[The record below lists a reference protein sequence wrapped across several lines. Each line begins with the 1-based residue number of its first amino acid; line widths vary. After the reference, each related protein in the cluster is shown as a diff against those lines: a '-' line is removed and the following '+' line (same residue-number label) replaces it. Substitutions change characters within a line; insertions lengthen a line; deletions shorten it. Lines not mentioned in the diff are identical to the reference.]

1 MSKTFRKVG
10 KKILLSLSPSNEC
23 PDCVQTISTPLL
35 YTKFCDC
42 RKTISCEKKLLP
54 GLGKL

>member
-23 PDCVQTISTPLL
+23 PDCVQTISTPLQ
-35 YTKFCDC
+35 FCDC